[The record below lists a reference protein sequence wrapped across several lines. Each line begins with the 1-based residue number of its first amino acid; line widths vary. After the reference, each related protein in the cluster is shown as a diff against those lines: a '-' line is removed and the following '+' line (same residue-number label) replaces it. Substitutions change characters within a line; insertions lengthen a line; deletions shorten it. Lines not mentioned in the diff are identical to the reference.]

1 MSTVS
6 NFIVADGEDEATW
19 HVELEGGKEAAF
31 QIRIHGIWIRI
42 QVCRIRR
49 VQSGS

>member
-31 QIRIHGIWIRI
+31 QIGFIESRSGSRLGQIRI
-42 QVCRIRR
+42 Q
-49 VQSGS
+49 S